1 MDTETFNAIIQ
12 QQMDWCMQK
21 LLVKAVEYAGIGEDV
36 DRLHNFRV
44 TAELRDT
51 DMRDALSGM
60 MAKHTVSVYDMC
72 NAIDLDDLSQWD
84 EKIGDHI
91 NYLLLLRAI
100 VQEEYW
106 VNQPKDVTHTAN
118 DEIQKMDAVA
128 NAVYHYFDTKTGTI
142 KEGH

>member
-1 MDTETFNAIIQ
+1 MDTEAFRSIVDH
-12 QQMDWCMQK
+12 QMNWCMGK
-21 LLVKAVEYAGIGEDV
+21 LITKAKEYSVEE

-72 NAIDLDDLSQWD
+72 NAVKLEDLAQWD

-100 VQEEYW
+100 VQEEY
-106 VNQPKDVTHTAN
+106 VMNQPA
-118 DEIQKMDAVA
+118 EVA
-128 NAVYHYFDTKTGTI
+128 NHIVDEMAAMQSAVYHYLDTATGTI
-142 KEGH
+142 KEGR